1 MSVKPGNHGR
11 VLPKGGKVKRITQFF
26 DVVYWIFMTTCKI
39 CFIAMVALTAY
50 VVFNRYIVKSPL
62 SWGEP
67 VVLMFMVYMALVSAA
82 LAIRKDRHIR
92 MQIIDFFMPR
102 KVVAF
107 FRGVAQVCIFFF
119 GIFMIWNGCKFAV
132 QAGRNLMT
140 GVGIKSLWLYVAV
153 PISGVAI
160 CLMEI
165 ERFINCIDRIKRG
178 VMLEG
183 GSIVEDAQK
192 LVEEEAGEVE

>member
-1 MSVKPGNHGR
+1 
-11 VLPKGGKVKRITQFF
+11 
-26 DVVYWIFMTTCKI
+26 MTTCKI
-39 CFIAMVALTAY
+39 CFIAMVALTTY

-82 LAIRKDRHIR
+82 LAIRKDSHIR
-92 MQIIDFFMPR
+92 MQIIDFFLPR
-102 KVVAF
+102 KAVAF
-107 FRGVAQVCIFFF
+107 FRGAAHVCIFFF
-119 GIFMIWNGCKFAV
+119 GIFMIWNGWKFTI

-153 PISGVAI
+153 PVAGVAI

-165 ERFINCIDRIKRG
+165 ERLINCIDRIKRG

-183 GSIVEDAQK
+183 GSIADDAQK
-192 LVEEEAGEVE
+192 LVEEESEGEK

>member
-1 MSVKPGNHGR
+1 VER
-11 VLPKGGKVKRITQFF
+11 VTKFF
-26 DVVYWIFMTTCKI
+26 DAVYAIFMFTCKI
-39 CFIAMVALTAY
+39 CFIAMVILTAY

-82 LAIRKDRHIR
+82 LAIRKDSHIR
-92 MQIIDFFMPR
+92 MQIIDFFLPR
-102 KVVAF
+102 RAVAF
-107 FRGVAQVCIFFF
+107 FRGTAHVCIFFF
-119 GIFMIWNGCKFAV
+119 GIFMIWNGWKFAI

-153 PISGVAI
+153 PVSGLAI

-165 ERFINCIDRIKRG
+165 ERLINCIDRIRRG

-183 GSIVEDAQK
+183 GSIAEDAQK
-192 LVEEEAGEVE
+192 LVEEESGGEE

>member
-1 MSVKPGNHGR
+1 M
-11 VLPKGGKVKRITQFF
+11 KRITQFF

>member
-1 MSVKPGNHGR
+1 LPGGGAVER
-11 VLPKGGKVKRITQFF
+11 VTKFF
-26 DVVYWIFMTTCKI
+26 DLVYAVFMTTCKI
-39 CFIAMVALTAY
+39 CFIAMVVLTSY

-67 VVLMFMVYMALVSAA
+67 IVLMFMVYMALVSAA
-82 LAIRKDRHIR
+82 LAVRKDSHIR
-92 MQIIDFFMPR
+92 MQIIDFFLPR
-102 KVVAF
+102 KGVAF
-107 FRGVAQVCIFFF
+107 FRGLAQVCIFFF
-119 GIFMIWNGCKFAV
+119 GIFMILNGWGFSI

-153 PISGVAI
+153 PIAGVAI

-165 ERFINCIDRIKRG
+165 ERLIKCVDRIRRG

-183 GSIVEDAQK
+183 GGIAEDAKK
-192 LVEEEAGEVE
+192 LVEEESKGEE